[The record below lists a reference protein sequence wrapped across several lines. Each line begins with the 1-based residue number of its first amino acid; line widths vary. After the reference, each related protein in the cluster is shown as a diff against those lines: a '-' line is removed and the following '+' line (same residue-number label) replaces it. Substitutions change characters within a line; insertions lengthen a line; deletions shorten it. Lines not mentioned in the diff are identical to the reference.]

1 MLSGI
6 SSLAEFDGAI
16 KYLFRKTPGL
26 DKMPREKPNKYIITY
41 WDLDT
46 WTEVD
51 IEIDERLA
59 VAANGGLLAAKPSAD
74 GELWVCYLEK
84 AFAIH
89 AGGWDKIVGG
99 QCSHAWAVM
108 TGCKYQYIITETK
121 PGSRRWHCALRYKE
135 STDEWGRHANSPHDC
150 DGLYFKARWPEIG
163 GGAVKCDIS
172 QEELFARMCAWDD
185 TNYIMGAGTTGGSD
199 ENSTG
204 GMVDN
209 HAYSVIDCFND
220 VAGTP
225 IDLIKVRNPWGKGEI
240 EDGEF
245 DDDGPGWEK
254 WPQVKAELNPVV
266 ADDGIFYMTPE
277 EFFKHFGTVFLS
289 ASDMSEFLED

>member
-1 MLSGI
+1 LLSGI

-16 KYLFRKTPGL
+16 KRLFRKTPGL

-41 WDLDT
+41 WDLTT

-51 IEIDERLA
+51 IEIDERL
-59 VAANGGLLAAKPSAD
+59 VAAPNGGVLAAKPSDD

-99 QCSHAWAVM
+99 QCAHAWAVM
-108 TGCKYQYIITETK
+108 TGCKYQYSIQPSNK
-121 PGSRRWHCALRYKE
+121 KGRWYCSLRYNQREKK
-135 STDEWGRHANSPHDC
+135 WGKHGNSPHDC
-150 DGLYFKARWPEIG
+150 SDVFYQVDWPKVG
-163 GGAVKCDIS
+163 GGGKGDITE
-172 QEELFARMCAWDD
+172 EELFEKMCAWDD
-185 TNYIMGAGTTGGSD
+185 VNYIVGAGTTGSSD
-199 ENSTG
+199 TNTTE

-209 HAYSVIDCFND
+209 HAYSVISCHND

-245 DDDGPGWEK
+245 DDDGPGWDR

-266 ADDGIFYMTPE
+266 ADDGIFYVTPK
-277 EFFKHFGTVFLS
+277 EFFKFYGTIYVS
-289 ASDMSEFLED
+289 ASDMTQFLED